1 MNELELKEEFAR
13 YCKGL
18 VKDGDCWYYCHESS
32 KNDATAKFLL
42 EKMWKFYCLLTEDNS
57 KFMEMDIQNEI
68 YDLL

>member
-1 MNELELKEEFAR
+1 MSDSELKEEFAR

-18 VKDGDCWYYCHESS
+18 VQTDYGWDYYHDRS
-32 KNDATAKFLL
+32 KNDAISEFLL
-42 EKMWKFYCLLTEDNS
+42 EKMWKFIGMLNEDDS